1 MRNGCNRDWCT
12 MKITVSF
19 TLNSEKDADILDWLD
34 GLASGEKSSQI
45 RDAVRSYIRSWAG
58 EDITLRDIMRE
69 IQDLKRHGVVVQSG
83 VVEESDGCDE
93 PPDIV
98 NTLKNLGI

>member
-1 MRNGCNRDWCT
+1 

-34 GLASGEKSSQI
+34 SLASGEKSSQI
-45 RDAVRSYIRSWAG
+45 RVAVRSYISSWAD
-58 EDITLRDIMRE
+58 EEITLRDIMRE
-69 IQDLKRHGVVVQSG
+69 IQDLKRHGVVVQGG
-83 VVEESDGCDE
+83 VVEKSDCCDE

-98 NTLKNLGI
+98 NTLNNLGI